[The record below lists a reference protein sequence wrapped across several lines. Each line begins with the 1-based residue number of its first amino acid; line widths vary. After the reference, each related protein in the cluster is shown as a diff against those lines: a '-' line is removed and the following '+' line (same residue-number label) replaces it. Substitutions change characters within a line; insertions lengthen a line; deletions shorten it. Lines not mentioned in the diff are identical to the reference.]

1 MQKET
6 PYGKVL
12 IEIESGLW
20 EHDYR
25 VDEGIAE
32 PYIYTNEHFRA
43 CLKIFM
49 SGLIWK
55 LWETNDND
63 IEKMVGLAG
72 KMGEDI
78 KELVGAYTGINT
90 HDLF

>member
-12 IEIESGLW
+12 IEIENGLW
-20 EHDYR
+20 EHDNR
-25 VDEGIAE
+25 VNDGIAH
-32 PYIYTNEHFRA
+32 PYTYTDEHFRA

-49 SGLIWK
+49 SGLLWK
-55 LWETNDND
+55 LWEKNDND
-63 IEKMVGLAG
+63 IERMVDLAG
-72 KMGEDI
+72 KMGEDL

-90 HDLF
+90 LDLY

>member
-1 MQKET
+1 MQKEI

-12 IEIESGLW
+12 IEIENGLW
-20 EHDYR
+20 EHDDR
-25 VDEGIAE
+25 VNDGIAE
-32 PYIYTNEHFRA
+32 PYTYTDEHFRA

-49 SGLIWK
+49 SGLLWK

-63 IEKMVGLAG
+63 IEKMIGLAG

>member
-20 EHDYR
+20 DHDHR
-25 VDEGIAE
+25 VNEGVAE
-32 PYIYTNEHFRA
+32 PYTYTNEHFRA
-43 CLKIFM
+43 CLKVFM
-49 SGLIWK
+49 SALLWK
-55 LWETNDND
+55 LWEKNDND

-78 KELVGAYTGINT
+78 KELVNAYTGINT
-90 HDLF
+90 LDLY